1 MSGWK
6 NRAANIYLIGPRA
19 SGKSTLAVEISS
31 RTALKAVDA
40 DRLLE
45 GEQGQN
51 ISTLVAARGWEH
63 FRDLEEEI
71 LSRIAAADKQVVA
84 TGGGI
89 VLRQK
94 NRSLLKKG
102 DGLTVYL
109 FADASL
115 MLQRL
120 KHDPLPDQRPP
131 LSRHALEEEVHK
143 TLAER
148 DHLYREC
155 ADIILP
161 AGLAVEVLVE
171 RIIRKYAGS

>member
-6 NRAANIYLIGPRA
+6 NRAANVYLIGPRA
-19 SGKSTLAVEISS
+19 SGKSTLAVEIST
-31 RTALKAVDA
+31 RTNLIAVDA

-45 GEQGQN
+45 REQGQS

-71 LSRIAAADKQVVA
+71 LSRIAAADNQVVA
-84 TGGGI
+84 TGGGV

-94 NRSLLKKG
+94 NRSLLKKR

-109 FADASL
+109 LADASL

-120 KHDPLPDQRPP
+120 KHDPLPGQRPP
-131 LSRHALEEEVHK
+131 LSHRALEEDVHR

-148 DHLYREC
+148 DPLYREC
-155 ADIILP
+155 ADLILP
-161 AGLAVEVLVE
+161 AGQAVEIMADS
-171 RIIRKYAGS
+171 IIRQYSGS